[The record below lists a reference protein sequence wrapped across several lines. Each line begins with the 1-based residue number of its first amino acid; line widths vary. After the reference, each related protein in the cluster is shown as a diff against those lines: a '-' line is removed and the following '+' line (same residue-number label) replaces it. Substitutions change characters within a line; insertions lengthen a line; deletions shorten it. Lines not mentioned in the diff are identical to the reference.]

1 MLVYKV
7 HVEEKLDLKCVC
19 MFVCITST
27 WSDDIVLIY
36 WIVYFLYT
44 LRVASIWTRFIIQVL
59 IPHADLR
66 VGKHVL
72 RHTYDKEPFHVT
84 SRASTV
90 YKCVIPTLEDS
101 LILHNTN
108 IFLIN
113 SFTNRQ
119 NPDDNSFLFQHAIY
133 LYNLWHSIYIPIWSK
148 STFDRR
154 QRVASVC
161 KHG

>member
-7 HVEEKLDLKCVC
+7 HVEKKSDLKCVC
-19 MFVCITST
+19 MFVFIT
-27 WSDDIVLIY
+27 WSDDLVLIY
-36 WIVYFLYT
+36 WIVYFLSK
-44 LRVASIWTRFIIQVL
+44 LRVCLHLNSFYHLSIN
-59 IPHADLR
+59 ADLR